1 MDIENFWTFILT
13 AFIFILTPGMNTV
26 FILNTALSQG
36 KKASIY
42 ASLGINAGILVH
54 TLFAA
59 LGLSMLIAK
68 SVTAF
73 LVIKYLGAVY
83 LVYLGISKIKEK
95 DSSLNFEAILE
106 VKSAQKNFTSGIVT
120 NVLNPK
126 VALFFISFFP
136 QFIRYDALNNPFPYL
151 ILGIMYAAMSI
162 LWFCFLSIF
171 ASIISVKLKSGSQT
185 GFWLNKISG
194 LVFILMGLN
203 MAFSKR

>member
-1 MDIENFWTFILT
+1 MGIENFWTFLVT
-13 AFIFILTPGMNTV
+13 AFIFIMTPGIDTV

-36 KKASIY
+36 KKAGIY

-73 LVIKYLGAVY
+73 LIIKYMGAFY
-83 LVYLGISKIKEK
+83 LIYLGISKIKEK

-106 VKSAQKNFTSGIVT
+106 AKSAQKNFTSGIIT

-136 QFIRYDALNNPFPYL
+136 QFIRLDALNNPLPFL
-151 ILGIMYAAMSI
+151 ILGLMYAAMGI

-171 ASIISVKLKSGSQT
+171 ASIISVKLKNSKHT
-185 GFWLNKISG
+185 GFWLNKLSG
-194 LVFILMGLN
+194 LVFILMGLK
-203 MAFSKR
+203 MALTKR

>member
-1 MDIENFWTFILT
+1 MGIENFWTFLIT
-13 AFIFILTPGMNTV
+13 AFIFILTPGIDTV

-36 KKASIY
+36 KKAGIY

-68 SVTAF
+68 SITAF
-73 LVIKYLGAVY
+73 LIIKYMGALY
-83 LVYLGISKIKEK
+83 LLYLGISKMMEK
-95 DSSLNFEAILE
+95 DSSLNFETISE
-106 VKSAQKNFTSGIVT
+106 MKSAKKNFTSGIIT

-136 QFIRYDALNNPFPYL
+136 QFIRFDALNNPIPFM
-151 ILGIMYAAMSI
+151 ILGLLYATMGI

-171 ASIISVKLKSGSQT
+171 ASIISVKLKNSTQT
-185 GFWLNKISG
+185 GFWLSKLSG
-194 LVFILMGLN
+194 LVFILMGLK
-203 MAFSKR
+203 MALSKR